1 MARCIQHLLVHFIN
15 LAAHASFCSA
25 YVVPS
30 DYDAVG
36 TGVDG
41 TMNDAGYPFCTHE
54 MVKYLLHIDYTST
67 GFKHVVPKRYPVSTP
82 FIFCFFEMALKFVV
96 R

>member
-1 MARCIQHLLVHFIN
+1 
-15 LAAHASFCSA
+15 
-25 YVVPS
+25 
-30 DYDAVG
+30 
-36 TGVDG
+36 
-41 TMNDAGYPFCTHE
+41 